1 MVPRR
6 PIPCW
11 KTCKNRSRLQSNQPD
26 EVAGCSLQFHQIAA
40 IQGFDGDVMGT
51 ARKQT
56 GLFKP
61 MEQMEEIAIWA
72 SSYCKLGYSTNT
84 KLDPLGIPKKTWT
97 NDHTCVHPKNGSASK
112 ATGTQR
118 SCCKALTPS
127 RTWKHSGWI
136 HQNGILLS
144 CWCMLIVFCCYWVGS
159 QNWLPFQPLI
169 FASSWG

>member
-84 KLDPLGIPKKTWT
+84 KLDPLGIPKKNVDKRSHMCSPPKMAVRAKQLALSGHVAKLWR
-97 NDHTCVHPKNGSASK
+97 HPEHGNIQVEFTKTVFSFHVDA
-112 ATGTQR
+112 
-118 SCCKALTPS
+118 
-127 RTWKHSGWI
+127 
-136 HQNGILLS
+136 
-144 CWCMLIVFCCYWVGS
+144 CW
-159 QNWLPFQPLI
+159 
-169 FASSWG
+169 